1 MPVLSKTNRD
11 QIQFLSWETFIAADH
26 PVRVIDAF
34 VDYFDLSALGFEHKG
49 KSHEGRPAFGCDVLL
64 KLYIYGYL
72 NRIRSSRQLAKACS
86 CNVELFWL
94 LHQSHPC
101 YKTIA
106 DFRKDNTKALRDMF
120 RQFNAFLKGE
130 GLLQSDTVAID
141 SVKIGAQNS
150 KKNNYNEKKVKQHLT
165 YLDQQVDQ
173 YLRELTQLDQEEQT
187 EEEQIL
193 EVAQKLDQLIE
204 RKKKYEGLKEDL
216 KEARSKGETQVSTSD
231 PDARALPKKMNIVEV
246 AYNIQTSVEADDK
259 LITNFEVTNKNDTNA
274 LSSAAIE
281 AKRVLGKDKLKALA
295 DKGYDTGIEHQI
307 CDENGI
313 ETYVAPRQKNTSK
326 KHPDYVK
333 EKFVY
338 DPDLDSYQCPAGQE
352 LKTNGNQYKKNS
364 TDYRKVYRVKVY
376 KLPFE
381 ICNSCS
387 HKLDCAGAAN
397 LKNSKGRPI
406 ERSEYEDVLEAN
418 RERVRLNKE
427 FYRKRQQIVEH
438 PFGTIKRQWGY
449 HYTLMKTKKKVEA
462 EMSLIFTCYNLRR
475 SMSIFGVKD
484 LIKRLK
490 SAFLEMVGFTALVK
504 PDSSLFSVSLCSS
517 SQQINV
523 S

>member
-11 QIQFLSWETFIAADH
+11 QIQFLSWETLIATDN

-34 VDYFDLSALGFEHKG
+34 VDYFDLSTLGFEPKG
-49 KSHEGRPAFGCDVLL
+49 KSHEGRPAYGCDVLL

-72 NRIRSSRQLAKACS
+72 NRIRSSRQLEKS
-86 CNVELFWL
+86 SRKNVELFWL
-94 LHQSHPC
+94 LQENQPC

-106 DFRKDNTKALRDMF
+106 DFRKENGKALSRLF
-120 RQFNAFLKGE
+120 KQFNQFLKGE
-130 GLLQSDTVAID
+130 GLFQGDTIAVD
-141 SVKIGAQNS
+141 SVKVSAQNS
-150 KKNNYNEKKVKQHLT
+150 KKNNYNEKKVNQHLD
-165 YLDQQVDQ
+165 YLEKQIKK
-173 YLRELTQLDQEEQT
+173 YLEAMDELDSQEN
-187 EEEQIL
+187 EEEEMIL
-193 EVAQKLDQLIE
+193 EVAQKLDQLSQ
-204 RKKKYEGLKEDL
+204 RKKKYKGLEAEL
-216 KEARSKGETQVSTSD
+216 KEARAKGETQVSTTD
-231 PDARALPKKMNIVEV
+231 PDARSLPKKMNIVEV
-246 AYNIQTSVEADDK
+246 AYNIQTSVDADDK

-274 LSSAAIE
+274 LSSVAIE
-281 AKRVLGKDKLKALA
+281 AKSVLGKDKLKALA

-307 CDENGI
+307 CAKNGI

-338 DPDLDSYQCPAGQE
+338 DPDRDSYQCPAGKE
-352 LKTNGNQYKKNS
+352 LKTNGNWYKKNS
-364 TDYRKVYRVKVY
+364 TNYRKVYRVKVY

-381 ICNSCS
+381 ICNNCS
-387 HKLDCAGAAN
+387 HRLDCAGAAN

-406 ERSEYEDVLEAN
+406 ERSEYEDVIEAN

-449 HYTLMKTKKKVEA
+449 HYTLMKTKEKVEA
-462 EMSLIFTCYNLRR
+462 EMSLIFSCYNLRR

-484 LIKRLK
+484 LIERLK
-490 SAFLEMVGFTALVK
+490 KAFLDIWLLTVIMKTPANHFCVLPQSATQTR
-504 PDSSLFSVSLCSS
+504 SVS
-517 SQQINV
+517 
-523 S
+523 